1 MVHKKDLVRAIKRST
16 KETMPDLLN
25 NKAFE
30 GYVKSRGDKSHP
42 KLMKS
47 LNNKAAAFGVEV
59 PAKWGARPWTGPALW
74 EKGKAAEALKAA
86 MAAKDATALA
96 AAIEATDNLEGV
108 DFVKVAMDAKG
119 KPLSEQP
126 TTACSQLLE
135 EAKALAE
142 TLDAPPAPEEE
153 APAEEAPAE
162 AEAAAE

>member
-16 KETMPDLLN
+16 KETMPDLFN
-25 NKAFE
+25 NKAYE

-42 KLMKS
+42 KLMKR

-96 AAIEATDNLEGV
+96 AAIEATVNLEGV
-108 DFVKVAMDAKG
+108 NFVKVAMDAKG
-119 KPLSEQP
+119 KPLSVQP
-126 TTACSQLLE
+126 TTACSQLLA
-135 EAKALAE
+135 EAKAFAE
-142 TLDAPPAPEEE
+142 TLDAPPAAEEE
-153 APAEEAPAE
+153 AAPAEEAPAE
-162 AEAAAE
+162 VAAE